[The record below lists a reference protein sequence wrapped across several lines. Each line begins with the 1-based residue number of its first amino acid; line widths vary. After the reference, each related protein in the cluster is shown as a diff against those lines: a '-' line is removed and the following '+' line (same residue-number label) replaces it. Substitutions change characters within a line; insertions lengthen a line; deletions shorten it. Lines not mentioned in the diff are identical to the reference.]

1 MRKES
6 YSEYSNVSAMWKDM
20 FVYEDI
26 YDANNVVT
34 VAQNRNAKYPNIR
47 YSSVNGAPST
57 FWKVSAATLQ
67 LRNMTVAYSLPKE
80 WLRIIGISSCRFNLT
95 CQNVFNFLNPYPEG
109 AWASW
114 AGSYGYY
121 PNLRKFTLGVNVSF

>member
-1 MRKES
+1 ML
-6 YSEYSNVSAMWKDM
+6 V
-20 FVYEDI
+20 VYALPI
-26 YDANNVVT
+26 VFI
-34 VAQNRNAKYPNIR
+34 NIICF
-47 YSSVNGAPST
+47 S
-57 FWKVSAATLQ
+57 
-67 LRNMTVAYSLPKE
+67 
-80 WLRIIGISSCRFNLT
+80 ICRFNLT

>member
-1 MRKES
+1 
-6 YSEYSNVSAMWKDM
+6 M
-20 FVYEDI
+20 FVYQDI

-47 YSSVNGAPST
+47 YSGVNGAPST
-57 FWKVSAATLQ
+57 FWKVSAATMD
-67 LRNMTVAYSLPKE
+67 LRNVTVAYDLPKE
-80 WLRIIGISSCRFNLT
+80 WLRLIGISSARLNLT
-95 CQNVFNFLNPYPEG
+95 CQNALQFLNPYPEH

-121 PNLRKFTLGVNVSF
+121 PNLRKFTLCVNVSF

>member
-1 MRKES
+1 M
-6 YSEYSNVSAMWKDM
+6 VH
-20 FVYEDI
+20 
-26 YDANNVVT
+26 
-34 VAQNRNAKYPNIR
+34 P
-47 YSSVNGAPST
+47 
-57 FWKVSAATLQ
+57 L
-67 LRNMTVAYSLPKE
+67 
-80 WLRIIGISSCRFNLT
+80 GISSCRFNLT